1 MNFAGRDLSILSLR
15 KVHVIIS
22 SPAAGLQPVTAQ
34 QGIKDF
40 QIRVDIASRQQPAG
54 YILFSTALTEPEDVH
69 GQRSEY
75 SQIQS
80 RQPSK
85 PSTNLASTSQYIA
98 PPVQGCAQ
106 SSPVQRCRR
115 KAVGV
120 AGLSG
125 TCKAYGPVRLH
136 MHACLGIRRYPKQPI
151 MLIMASSESPFL
163 VISGLFTRWKPL
175 ATKRVWNGL
184 WHFLCS
190 MLVV

>member
-1 MNFAGRDLSILSLR
+1 MCIRAWLLPSVRCRWPRRVQMNFAGRDLSILSLR

-22 SPAAGLQPVTAQ
+22 SLAAGLQPVTAQ

-85 PSTNLASTSQYIA
+85 PSQILQAPVNTSHHPFKAVRNQA
-98 PPVQGCAQ
+98 PFNDAGGKPLGWQGCLGLVRPTA
-106 SSPVQRCRR
+106 RC
-115 KAVGV
+115 AC
-120 AGLSG
+120 
-125 TCKAYGPVRLH
+125 TC
-136 MHACLGIRRYPKQPI
+136 MHAW
-151 MLIMASSESPFL
+151 A
-163 VISGLFTRWKPL
+163 
-175 ATKRVWNGL
+175 
-184 WHFLCS
+184 
-190 MLVV
+190 